1 RPRRD
6 VGSEDAAKPL
16 HERPDVTPG
25 KQRELAGGRD
35 VVSGKWLARVRH
47 ERSHIESAVTISQ
60 VAAVVSAYDPQVML
74 LAADVGGTK
83 TLVGLFRQGR
93 ERPES
98 QVIREYATL
107 DFDNLDEIVAA
118 FLDETGTRSVD
129 AVCIGVAGPVSGLV
143 ARMTN
148 VTWIADAGVVAD
160 RLGDCPVQL
169 LNDLEAMAYA
179 VPVLE
184 PEELAVLQDGIP
196 VPSGNAAL
204 IAAGTGLGEALLHNV
219 GGRFMP
225 SPSEAG
231 HADFAARTP
240 RELALVAELA
250 RIHGR
255 VDVERIISGPGLV
268 NLFRF
273 THGTQHVDG
282 ACTAIGRDLDPYELP
297 AAITASAIG
306 GRCERCAEALEI
318 FVEAYGAETGNLALR
333 SVATAGVYIGGGIA
347 PKILPALESGAFMD
361 AFRDKEPMTDLL
373 RTLPVTV
380 ILNPAAGLLGA
391 AVRAVSL
398 QTV

>member
-1 RPRRD
+1 
-6 VGSEDAAKPL
+6 
-16 HERPDVTPG
+16 
-25 KQRELAGGRD
+25 
-35 VVSGKWLARVRH
+35 
-47 ERSHIESAVTISQ
+47 
-60 VAAVVSAYDPQVML
+60 ML

-143 ARMTN
+143 ARLTN
-148 VTWIADAGVVAD
+148 VPWLADASMMAE

-179 VPVLE
+179 VPVLD
-184 PEELAVLQDGIP
+184 PEEQAVLQDGVV

-219 GGRFMP
+219 GGRFVP
-225 SPSEAG
+225 SASEGG

-240 RELALVAELA
+240 RELALVGELS

-273 THGTQHVDG
+273 THGTQDLST
-282 ACTAIGRDLDPYELP
+282 ACRSVGRDVDPFELP
-297 AAITASAIG
+297 AAITASA
-306 GRCERCAEALEI
+306 L
-318 FVEAYGAETGNLALR
+318 
-333 SVATAGVYIGGGIA
+333 
-347 PKILPALESGAFMD
+347 
-361 AFRDKEPMTDLL
+361 
-373 RTLPVTV
+373 
-380 ILNPAAGLLGA
+380 
-391 AVRAVSL
+391 
-398 QTV
+398 

>member
-1 RPRRD
+1 
-6 VGSEDAAKPL
+6 
-16 HERPDVTPG
+16 
-25 KQRELAGGRD
+25 
-35 VVSGKWLARVRH
+35 
-47 ERSHIESAVTISQ
+47 
-60 VAAVVSAYDPQVML
+60 MF

-143 ARMTN
+143 ARLTN
-148 VTWIADAGVVAD
+148 VPWLADASVVAD
-160 RLGDCPVQL
+160 RLGDCPVHL
-169 LNDLEAMAYA
+169 MNDLEAMAYA
-179 VPVLE
+179 VAVLE
-184 PEELAVLQDGIP
+184 PEELAVLQDGVA
-196 VPSGNAAL
+196 VPTGNAAL

-219 GGRFMP
+219 GGRFVP
-225 SPSEAG
+225 SASEGG

-250 RIHGR
+250 RVHGR

-273 THGTQHVDG
+273 THGTQ
-282 ACTAIGRDLDPYELP
+282 DLDKACRVVGPDVDHFELP

-306 GRCERCAEALEI
+306 GRCEQCAESLEI
-318 FVEAYGAETGNLALR
+318 FLEAYGAEAGNLALR
-333 SVATAGVYIGGGIA
+333 SVATAGVYVGGGIA
-347 PKILPALESGAFMD
+347 PKILPALENGTFMD
-361 AFRDKEPMTDLL
+361 AFRDKEPMVDLL